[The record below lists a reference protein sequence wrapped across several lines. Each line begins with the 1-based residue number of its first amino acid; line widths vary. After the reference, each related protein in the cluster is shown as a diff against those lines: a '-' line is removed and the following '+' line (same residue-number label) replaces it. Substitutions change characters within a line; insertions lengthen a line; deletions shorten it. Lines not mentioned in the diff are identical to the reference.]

1 LADRTLPPCSFAL
14 AAGASFV
21 ARTVDRNIAHMEE
34 VLKRASAHKGAA
46 FVEILQ
52 NCNVYN
58 DKAWNVLYDR
68 ESKIMSELRVE
79 HGKPL
84 LFGPVDDRRALVL
97 EGVRPKVVRAAEV
110 PADSIWVHDESD
122 AATALILAHLWAPD
136 YPIPVGVLS
145 RKEETTYEEI
155 LVHQEQQAIS
165 DRGPGDIAKLLVSGE
180 TWKIG

>member
-1 LADRTLPPCSFAL
+1 
-14 AAGASFV
+14 
-21 ARTVDRNIAHMEE
+21 VDRNIAHMEE
-34 VLKRASAHKGAA
+34 TLKRAAAHKGAA

-84 LFGPVDDRRALVL
+84 LFGPADERRALVL
-97 EGVRPKVVRAAEV
+97 EGVRPKVVRARDVA
-110 PADSIWVHDESD
+110 PDKIWVHDETD
-122 AATALILAHLWAPD
+122 TATALILAQLWAPE
-136 YPIPVGVLS
+136 YPIPVGVLA
-145 RKEETTYEEI
+145 RREETTYEQI
-155 LVHQEQQAIS
+155 LLHQEQQAIS
-165 DRGPGDIAKLLVSGE
+165 ERGPGDVAKLLMSGE